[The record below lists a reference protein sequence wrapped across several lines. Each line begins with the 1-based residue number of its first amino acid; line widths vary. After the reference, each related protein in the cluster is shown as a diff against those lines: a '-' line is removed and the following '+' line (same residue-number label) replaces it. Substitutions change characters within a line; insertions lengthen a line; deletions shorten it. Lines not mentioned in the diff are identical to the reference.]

1 MTRFH
6 IHQDITR
13 CDLSKKACT
22 IERARLTEA
31 SRTLTRRNARTTSR
45 SALGSHLNTMTA
57 LRLLLRKSH
66 FTCYSIQAKD
76 TGAIFYELTRFWLPA
91 ILFHP
96 NSLEGHPTPGKIR
109 AGDRQLRAPCSRVNT
124 CCERGS
130 KSDEIGAECNEKEGT
145 SEPVRNAGKLRYS

>member
-45 SALGSHLNTMTA
+45 SALGSHLNTTTA

-76 TGAIFYELTRFWLPA
+76 IGTIFCELARFWLPA

-96 NSLEGHPTPGKIR
+96 TEREALWRGR
-109 AGDRQLRAPCSRVNT
+109 AGSESQNSDDNIAAFPRT
-124 CCERGS
+124 ERWEILSLSLKKIFS
-130 KSDEIGAECNEKEGT
+130 KNG
-145 SEPVRNAGKLRYS
+145 YS